1 MQQRLVW
8 ERDGRQWPHREASSF
23 TDVAG
28 LRWHV
33 QAMGPAGPD
42 APVLWLLH
50 GTGASTHSWRGL
62 LPLLARRFRV
72 LAIDLPGH
80 GFTGMPAQVQGDG
93 PMSLPGMARA
103 VAMLMQARDALPD
116 LVVGHSAGA
125 AVAVRMAIDG
135 LVAPR
140 CVVGLNAALLP
151 LGGLAGQLFAPAAR
165 LMAAAP
171 FVPRLFAWRASDPQV
186 LRRLIDSTGS
196 TLDATGMALY
206 AQLIRNPGHAAG
218 ALAMM
223 ANWDLP
229 GLQRA
234 LPGLATPLALVVGQ
248 NDRTVPPVQARE
260 VLTRLRPH
268 PLTRVSSLPGL
279 GHLAHEERPD
289 LVDTLVCALA
299 READVLPA
307 EAPAQG

>member
-1 MQQRLVW
+1 MHQRLVW

-23 TDVAG
+23 TEAAG
-28 LRWHV
+28 LRWHL
-33 QAMGPAGPD
+33 QTLEPPARA
-42 APVLWLLH
+42 APTVWLLH

-62 LPLLARRFRV
+62 LPRLAPHFRV
-72 LAIDLPGH
+72 VAIDLPGH
-80 GFTGMPAQVQGDG
+80 GFTGMPATVQGDG

-103 VAMLMQARDALPD
+103 VAALMHARGALPD
-116 LVVGHSAGA
+116 ILIGHSAGV
-125 AVAVRMAIDG
+125 AVAVRMCIDG

-140 CVVGLNAALLP
+140 CILGINGALVP
-151 LGGLAGQLFAPAAR
+151 LGGLAGQFFAPVAKV
-165 LMAAAP
+165 MAAAP

-186 LRRLIDSTGS
+186 LRRLLDSTGS

-234 LPGLATPLALVVGQ
+234 LPRLETPLALVVGS
-248 NDRTVPPVQARE
+248 NDRTVPPAQAAE
-260 VLTRLRPH
+260 VIARLPQH
-268 PLTRVSSLPGL
+268 PLTRVSILEKL
-279 GHLAHEERPD
+279 GHLAHEERPE
-289 LVDTLVCALA
+289 LVEALVLGLA
-299 READVLPA
+299 REAGVLQETPHA
-307 EAPAQG
+307 